1 MAYQKVPDSD
11 HVARYCNPQRVIRDP
26 RTLAVTGVRPQAFEL
41 RPEIK
46 ETYLSTYW
54 MEFPPSDQ
62 ATVDTQFRTVLTT
75 LRRKHPNVRSNG
87 AFARLNAGRIVQ
99 SGSSRGHSIRVLC
112 RSKRSDPGYTGV
124 YGMPLDNSD
133 SILLAELANECC
145 IEVLGVADLER

>member
-124 YGMPLDNSD
+124 YGMPLDSSD